1 MQDDNQE
8 DSPVHQ
14 WLMPTTEVGVK
25 QKYVAAYRL
34 PKLHQALVILGKRE
48 TRRLKEARAKGLY
61 DGNTTIVPET
71 IIRTALLKPS
81 AFTMLKVAE
90 LKQIYEELVK
100 ENYNEKKYMDI
111 KG

>member
-1 MQDDNQE
+1 MQE

-14 WLMPTTEVGVK
+14 WFMPTTEVGVK

-34 PKLHQALVILGKRE
+34 PKLHQALVILGRRE
-48 TRRLKEARAKGLY
+48 TRRLKDAKAKGLY

-71 IIRTALLKPS
+71 IIRTFLLTPS
-81 AFTMLKVAE
+81 IFTMMKGAE
-90 LKQIYEELVK
+90 LKEIYQELVE
-100 ENYNEKKYMDI
+100 ENYSEKKYMDI